1 MKKFLI
7 LLIALIITGCIV
19 NQKQGRIYPAPTG
32 GGKITEITYWQY
44 WTGFEGKAIE
54 KLVDKFNETH
64 SDIKIK
70 MLTVSEPRKKT
81 LLSIIGGT
89 PPDVISSIAAW
100 VPELASR
107 GAIIP
112 LDTYCKENMIS
123 KDLFIP
129 VYWKMLNLYG
139 HTWALPTTPSAV
151 ALYWNKNLFKES
163 GLNPEIPPRTL
174 KELEIFSERLTKK
187 DKNGKII
194 RIGFLPSWPSWAF
207 GFYGVLFGGKWGATD
222 GKAITANNPKNIE
235 AWKWTQSFIK
245 KLGGKNIQIFQE
257 EFGNYQ
263 GPNNPFYTE
272 KIALEINGVWE
283 GNFIPRFAPHL
294 KYGVAPMPGKDGR
307 LITIVDEDCIL
318 IPRGSKH
325 PKEAF
330 EFISWLMKPE
340 NIEELCIGQYKFSPL
355 VYSDRDEFIKKHPHP
370 YIKTFIDLARSK
382 DAVFFPQ
389 ATFYEF
395 YRRELKRAFESVVRL
410 NKTPEEA
417 LNEVQRKVEIE
428 LKRQIKYE
436 KLRNK

>member
-1 MKKFLI
+1 
-7 LLIALIITGCIV
+7 
-19 NQKQGRIYPAPTG
+19 
-32 GGKITEITYWQY
+32 
-44 WTGFEGKAIE
+44 
-54 KLVDKFNETH
+54 
-64 SDIKIK
+64 
-70 MLTVSEPRKKT
+70 
-81 LLSIIGGT
+81 
-89 PPDVISSIAAW
+89 
-100 VPELASR
+100 
-107 GAIIP
+107 
-112 LDTYCKENMIS
+112 
-123 KDLFIP
+123 
-129 VYWKMLNLYG
+129 
-139 HTWALPTTPSAV
+139 
-151 ALYWNKNLFKES
+151 
-163 GLNPEIPPRTL
+163 
-174 KELEIFSERLTKK
+174 
-187 DKNGKII
+187 
-194 RIGFLPSWPSWAF
+194 
-207 GFYGVLFGGKWGATD
+207 
-222 GKAITANNPKNIE
+222 
-235 AWKWTQSFIK
+235 
-245 KLGGKNIQIFQE
+245 
-257 EFGNYQ
+257 
-263 GPNNPFYTE
+263 
-272 KIALEINGVWE
+272 
-283 GNFIPRFAPHL
+283 
-294 KYGVAPMPGKDGR
+294 MPGKDGR